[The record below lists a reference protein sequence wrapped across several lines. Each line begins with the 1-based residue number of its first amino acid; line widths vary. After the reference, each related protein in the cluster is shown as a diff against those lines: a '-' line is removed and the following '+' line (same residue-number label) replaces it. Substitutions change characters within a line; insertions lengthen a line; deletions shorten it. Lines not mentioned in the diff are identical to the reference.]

1 MKMKRLFSILSL
13 LLLAGAAPF
22 LDGTAWGWNG
32 KLGWTFKAE
41 APITSSVAVGGNLVI
56 AGDSVGNLYAV
67 HRASGQSAWV
77 YKGTNSV
84 VGLPSVL
91 NDKVVFAQAD
101 GTVTCLTLKAG
112 KVVWQYVPPEE
123 SYAAE
128 TVVDGTAVG
137 DGKVFFV
144 KGDGKLYAISAA
156 NGKGIWTYD
165 SGSDLRSAPCFD
177 SGLVLL
183 GEQRGVFSA
192 LSPKNGKRLWGG
204 GAGGAINT
212 PSVDGGH
219 VYFSS
224 WDGSV
229 QSVRIKGVIPQWKA
243 NVGDPVTTP
252 PFIGSGK
259 VFVGTANGKVAALD
273 VKKGTALW
281 TFDTRGGSVSAQPV
295 FAEGLVFAG
304 SGQGTLFVLDAATG
318 AERFTF
324 ATGGGING
332 SPIFSGGV
340 LYLGS
345 ADGNL
350 YALL

>member
-1 MKMKRLFSILSL
+1 MMRRVLSVMLLSL
-13 LLLAGAAPF
+13 LACAAPF
-22 LDGTAWGWNG
+22 FGNAAWAWSGR
-32 KLGWTFKAE
+32 LAWTFRAE
-41 APITSSVAVGGNLVI
+41 APLTSSVAVAGGLVL

-67 HRASGQSAWV
+67 HSASGQAAWI
-77 YKGTNSV
+77 YNGTNSI
-84 VGLPSVL
+84 VGRPTVAG
-91 NDKVVFAQAD
+91 NKVIFAQAD
-101 GTVTCLTLKAG
+101 GTITCLSLKNGDVA
-112 KVVWQYVPPEE
+112 WQYVPPEE

-144 KGDGKLYAISAA
+144 KGDGKLYAISAV
-156 NGKGIWTYD
+156 NGRALWTYN
-165 SGSDLRSAPCFD
+165 SELELRSAPAFA

-192 LSPKNGKRLWGG
+192 ISPANGKRLWGG

-212 PSVDGGH
+212 PATDGAN

-229 QSVRIKGVIPQWKA
+229 QSVRIKGVVPQWKSD
-243 NVGDPVTTP
+243 VGDPITTA
-252 PFIGSGK
+252 PFIGGGK

-273 VKKGTALW
+273 SRSGSVLW
-281 TFDTRGGSVSAQPV
+281 TFDTQGGNMAAQPV

-304 SGQGTLFVLDAATG
+304 GGQGTLFVLDAASGT
-318 AERFTF
+318 ERFTF
-324 ATGGGING
+324 SAGAGINS
-332 SPIFSGGV
+332 SPAFSGGV
-340 LYLGS
+340 LYLAS

-350 YALL
+350 YAIR

>member
-1 MKMKRLFSILSL
+1 MRRILSVMSLSL
-13 LLLAGAAPF
+13 LVCVAPLF
-22 LDGTAWGWNG
+22 ADVAWAWSG

-41 APITSSVAVGGNLVI
+41 APLTSSVAVAGGLVL

-67 HRASGQSAWV
+67 HSASGQAAWV
-77 YKGTNSV
+77 YQGTNSV
-84 VGLPSVL
+84 VGRPSVTG
-91 NDKVVFAQAD
+91 DRVIFAQAD
-101 GTVTCLTLKAG
+101 GTITCLALKSGSVA
-112 KVVWQYVPPEE
+112 WQYVPPEE

-144 KGDGKLYAISAA
+144 KGDGKLYAVSAA
-156 NGKGIWTYD
+156 NGRPLWTYD
-165 SGSDLRSAPCFD
+165 SGLELRSAPSFA

-183 GEQRGVFSA
+183 GEQRGIFSA
-192 LSPKNGKRLWGG
+192 ISPANGKRLWGG

-212 PSVDGGH
+212 PATDGAN

-229 QSVRIKGVIPQWKA
+229 QSVRIKGVVPQWRA
-243 NVGDPVTTP
+243 NVGDPITTP
-252 PFIGSGK
+252 PFIGGGK

-273 VKKGTALW
+273 SRSGSVLW
-281 TFDTRGGSVSAQPV
+281 TFDTQGGNMAAQPV

-304 SGQGTLFVLDAATG
+304 GGQGTLFVLDAASGT
-318 AERFTF
+318 ERFTF
-324 ATGGGING
+324 SAGAGINS
-332 SPIFSGGV
+332 SPAFVGGV
-340 LYLGS
+340 LYLAS

-350 YALL
+350 YAIR